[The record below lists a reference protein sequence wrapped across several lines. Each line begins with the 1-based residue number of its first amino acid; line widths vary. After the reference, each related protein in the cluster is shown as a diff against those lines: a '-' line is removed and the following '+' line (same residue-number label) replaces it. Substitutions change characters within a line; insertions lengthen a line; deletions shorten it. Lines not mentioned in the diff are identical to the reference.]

1 MAGFDIGEVFV
12 QGEGFEFFEGGVVQG
27 IGPRLKDDDVQ
38 AISQGGLVQRRPIAE
53 PAFYQRL
60 SVCRDNLET
69 IEKAGQVDE
78 MITGEVLTVEYFG
91 DNRLTQRWLV
101 FRGVYPQFVRM
112 GRDGGEEQNEYE
124 SPHR

>member
-1 MAGFDIGEVFV
+1 
-12 QGEGFEFFEGGVVQG
+12 
-27 IGPRLKDDDVQ
+27 
-38 AISQGGLVQRRPIAE
+38 
-53 PAFYQRL
+53 
-60 SVCRDNLET
+60 
-69 IEKAGQVDE
+69 
-78 MITGEVLTVEYFG
+78 MITGEFLTFEYFG